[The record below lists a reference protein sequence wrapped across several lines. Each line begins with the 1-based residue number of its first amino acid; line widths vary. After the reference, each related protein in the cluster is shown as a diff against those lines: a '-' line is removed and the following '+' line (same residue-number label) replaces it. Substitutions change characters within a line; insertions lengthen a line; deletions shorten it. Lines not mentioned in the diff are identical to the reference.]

1 MKNFLIIYPFQ
12 LLITYFVCPFTR
24 AKTLNLFKFVF
35 HLAGGFTSK
44 KQWEIILTKIACDI
58 CKSIMTLSTIDTWL
72 VVSNCSEIFFKV
84 RINFETKS
92 IFVFNYITFHQMY
105 EVMR

>member
-1 MKNFLIIYPFQ
+1 MILEICHEEVFNYLAVSAINN
-12 LLITYFVCPFTR
+12 LLYVCGFTR

-72 VVSNCSEIFFKV
+72 VLLFLIVVRFFL
-84 RINFETKS
+84 S
-92 IFVFNYITFHQMY
+92 
-105 EVMR
+105 

>member
-1 MKNFLIIYPFQ
+1 MILEICHEEFFNYLPVSAINN
-12 LLITYFVCPFTR
+12 LLYVCRFTR

-72 VVSNCSEIFFKV
+72 VLMFLIVVRFFLSY
-84 RINFETKS
+84 N
-92 IFVFNYITFHQMY
+92 
-105 EVMR
+105 